1 MNVVEKT
8 VKFHYNG
15 TPTKSGW
22 YYCATTDKLGSTDS
36 DVIFYD
42 LAYDEWQ
49 CRRNERIICWIE
61 PLDELLEK
69 ELVRL

>member
-42 LAYDEWQ
+42 LAYDE
-49 CRRNERIICWIE
+49 
-61 PLDELLEK
+61 
-69 ELVRL
+69 

>member
-22 YYCATTDKLGSTDS
+22 YYCATTDKSGRTDS
-36 DVIFYD
+36 DVIFMIWHMTNGS
-42 LAYDEWQ
+42 AVEM
-49 CRRNERIICWIE
+49 
-61 PLDELLEK
+61 K
-69 ELVRL
+69 ELFVG